1 MHTRLILSL
10 AVLAFCALTDPA
22 AAQGT
27 GKKGAKAP
35 KQSCADYCAS
45 RTDIVGAG
53 KMVCLQRC
61 QAERAAKQR

>member
-1 MHTRLILSL
+1 MHNRLILML
-10 AVLAFCALTDPA
+10 VALAFCAVTDPA

-27 GKKGAKAP
+27 SKKGAKAP

-53 KMVCLQRC
+53 KMVCIQRC
-61 QAERAAKQR
+61 QADRAAKQR